1 MSPYLL
7 HVTPNICIVFLIYE
21 KVTSYVHRKDL
32 EAAMET
38 VSMPKANQSGS
49 SVDPSNHASNCK
61 TKMSECPVVLVT
73 SNMPEP
79 VEVVPLPEP
88 SKKKSLES

>member
-1 MSPYLL
+1 
-7 HVTPNICIVFLIYE
+7 
-21 KVTSYVHRKDL
+21 
-32 EAAMET
+32 MET

-49 SVDPSNHASNCK
+49 AVDPSNSK

-79 VEVVPLPEP
+79 VEVVPLPE
-88 SKKKSLES
+88 SSKKSLES